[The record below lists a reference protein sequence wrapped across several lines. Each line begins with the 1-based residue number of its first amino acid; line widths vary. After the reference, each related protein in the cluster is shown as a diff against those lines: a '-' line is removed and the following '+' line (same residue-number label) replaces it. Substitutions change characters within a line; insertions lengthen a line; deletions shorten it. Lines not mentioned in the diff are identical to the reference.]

1 MTSSTAAGRRALIV
15 EFWFAAGQD
24 FLVVCRTGENAEL
37 LSWDLSEHELRSPHT
52 FVDHADWFAA
62 IFCLSVQCNCWLQIR
77 SAHLNAN
84 AITALTSPTR
94 GFHKTCHAQAKLH
107 PFGGAFVYDAAWLSL
122 NPQKLSLSVFVRR
135 YMRSRAQIFS
145 GSAYVIS
152 ASTWSSVTTTP
163 SMTRWSTLGTRN
175 CFHAVLRQSTASCSR
190 TTVRWQRAVKL
201 NVSEKAFR
209 FSTDAQGRCP
219 ASGLADAVRQPT
231 ASSAWRSSRLVFLLL
246 NASATQM
253 ALHHRSEDVDATGP
267 DHARQGQDQ
276 QWTGNQAGRRCASQ
290 GPGSENSCTTRKGPC
305 LA

>member
-1 MTSSTAAGRRALIV
+1 MNQDQSKQRPKTFKLRQRALKDSNT
-15 EFWFAAGQD
+15 APR
-24 FLVVCRTGENAEL
+24 RTQTA
-37 LSWDLSEHELRSPHT
+37 R
-52 FVDHADWFAA
+52 A
-62 IFCLSVQCNCWLQIR
+62 CWQL
-77 SAHLNAN
+77 AHLGQQERLDLLLPWR
-84 AITALTSPTR
+84 ISEELIGLTALTSPTR

-163 SMTRWSTLGTRN
+163 SMTPWSTLGTRN

-209 FSTDAQGRCP
+209 FSADAQGPMPSFRAC
-219 ASGLADAVRQPT
+219 
-231 ASSAWRSSRLVFLLL
+231 
-246 NASATQM
+246 
-253 ALHHRSEDVDATGP
+253 
-267 DHARQGQDQ
+267 
-276 QWTGNQAGRRCASQ
+276 
-290 GPGSENSCTTRKGPC
+290 
-305 LA
+305 

>member
-1 MTSSTAAGRRALIV
+1 MRR
-15 EFWFAAGQD
+15 Q
-24 FLVVCRTGENAEL
+24 
-37 LSWDLSEHELRSPHT
+37 
-52 FVDHADWFAA
+52 
-62 IFCLSVQCNCWLQIR
+62 NCIP
-77 SAHLNAN
+77 S
-84 AITALTSPTR
+84 
-94 GFHKTCHAQAKLH
+94 
-107 PFGGAFVYDAAWLSL
+107 GGAFVYDAAWLSL

-163 SMTRWSTLGTRN
+163 SMTRWSTLGMRN

-209 FSTDAQGRCP
+209 FSADAQGRCP

-246 NASATQM
+246 NASATCGLFFFVAFAMCSSNLRGLLARTGCDSPCWTSFCPAPPSTRYPPDWPSRPM
-253 ALHHRSEDVDATGP
+253 A
-267 DHARQGQDQ
+267 
-276 QWTGNQAGRRCASQ
+276 
-290 GPGSENSCTTRKGPC
+290 
-305 LA
+305 